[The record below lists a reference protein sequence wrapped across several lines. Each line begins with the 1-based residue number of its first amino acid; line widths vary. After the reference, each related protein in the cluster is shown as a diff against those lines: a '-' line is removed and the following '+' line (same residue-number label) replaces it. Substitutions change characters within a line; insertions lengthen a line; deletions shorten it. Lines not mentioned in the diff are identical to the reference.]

1 MIFLV
6 PAAPDPARRSKSMLF
21 LLSSP
26 DPPPLLAVTSMHTH
40 IKIAFQTC
48 HFRLTHVLPVQHLF
62 NKSLKEG
69 WDLLLSGYLQN
80 VGHSTSN
87 DNGNHSLQ
95 RWLGLDITIN
105 NIAAAGTV
113 DWELL

>member
-1 MIFLV
+1 
-6 PAAPDPARRSKSMLF
+6 MLF

-62 NKSLKEG
+62 NKSLEEG